1 MSMCFK
7 SSIINEVDY
16 RKGLFYM
23 KNTYL
28 TGYFPLIAILLFSSS
43 LSISTSLYA
52 LKMLSSFG
60 MYDGMLD
67 YFSEKGIRLA
77 LFAAFALL
85 YFMVLSALKL
95 IANTVTELSLLFFAN
110 DPEGNNLKKIRMG
123 SMIYL
128 GGGILSFVLLQNV
141 VWIVIWFAVVTLAY
155 FVFIVYRIYS
165 TLSLM
170 SLVGFILLELLFW
183 FTFVIGILFI
193 FIKLYNS
200 IMASLPV

>member
-1 MSMCFK
+1 MCFK

-110 DPEGNNLKKIRMG
+110 DPEGNNLKKLRMG

-141 VWIVIWFAVVTLAY
+141 IWIVIWFAVVTLAY
-155 FVFIVYRIYS
+155 FVFTVYRIYS

>member
-67 YFSEKGIRLA
+67 YFSEKGIRFA

-110 DPEGNNLKKIRMG
+110 DPEGNNLKKLRMG

-141 VWIVIWFAVVTLAY
+141 IWIVIWFAVVTLAY
-155 FVFIVYRIYS
+155 FVFTVYRIYS

>member
-1 MSMCFK
+1 MCFK

-77 LFAAFALL
+77 LFVAFALL

-110 DPEGNNLKKIRMG
+110 DPEGNNLKKLRMG

-141 VWIVIWFAVVTLAY
+141 IWIVIWFAVVTLAY
-155 FVFIVYRIYS
+155 FVFTVYRIYS

>member
-1 MSMCFK
+1 MCFK

-110 DPEGNNLKKIRMG
+110 DPEGNNLKKLRMG

-141 VWIVIWFAVVTLAY
+141 IWIVIWFAVVTLAY
-155 FVFIVYRIYS
+155 FVFTVYQIYS

>member
-1 MSMCFK
+1 MCFK

-110 DPEGNNLKKIRMG
+110 DPEGNSLKKLRMG

-141 VWIVIWFAVVTLAY
+141 IWIVIWFAVVTLAY
-155 FVFIVYRIYS
+155 FVFTVYRIYS

>member
-1 MSMCFK
+1 MCFK

-95 IANTVTELSLLFFAN
+95 IANTMTELSLLFFAN

>member
-1 MSMCFK
+1 MCFK

-28 TGYFPLIAILLFSSS
+28 TGYFPLIGILLFSSS

-110 DPEGNNLKKIRMG
+110 DPEGNNLKKLRMG

-141 VWIVIWFAVVTLAY
+141 IWIVIWFAVVTLAY
-155 FVFIVYRIYS
+155 FVFTVYRIYS

>member
-1 MSMCFK
+1 
-7 SSIINEVDY
+7 
-16 RKGLFYM
+16 
-23 KNTYL
+23 
-28 TGYFPLIAILLFSSS
+28 
-43 LSISTSLYA
+43 
-52 LKMLSSFG
+52 
-60 MYDGMLD
+60 
-67 YFSEKGIRLA
+67 
-77 LFAAFALL
+77 
-85 YFMVLSALKL
+85 
-95 IANTVTELSLLFFAN
+95 
-110 DPEGNNLKKIRMG
+110 MG

-141 VWIVIWFAVVTLAY
+141 IWIVIWFAVVTLAY
-155 FVFIVYRIYS
+155 FVFTVYRIYS